1 MAVNPYFQG
10 GIPGGRSSEQNLIED
25 LIVEALKIYSFEILY
40 LPRQSFNPDL
50 ILNEDPLNNFKFA
63 YPIEAYLQSIEGF
76 QGEGSLLSKFGLE
89 IRDTANFIIARRRWD
104 EVVAN
109 EGNVELT
116 TRPAEGSILYF
127 PLTQAFFEIRRVIS
141 KNPFFQVGKL
151 YVYTLECELYQFS
164 SEQFTTGYE
173 EVDNLATEASLD
185 ELLTGNVTV
194 MSQDPQSQNEVFV
207 SNSDVLNFDA
217 NNPFGEPRH

>member
-1 MAVNPYFQG
+1 MPVNSYFQSG
-10 GIPGGRSSEQNLIED
+10 LTIGRSSEQLLMED
-25 LIVEALKIYSFEILY
+25 LMIECLKIYGWDTLY
-40 LPRQSFNPDL
+40 IPRQTVRADD
-50 ILNEDPLNNFKFA
+50 ILNEDTLNNFPFA
-63 YPIEAYLQSIEGF
+63 YPIEMYLTSVEGF

-89 IRDTANFIIARRRWD
+89 IRDTANFVVSRRRWD
-104 EVVAN
+104 EVVAK
-109 EGNVELT
+109 EGRVQLT
-116 TRPAEGSILYF
+116 TRPAEGDLIYF
-127 PLTQAFFEIRRVIS
+127 PMTQAFFEIRRTVS

-151 YVYTLECELYQFS
+151 YCYQLECELYQFS